1 MTKIKFL
8 PRPSQQKILD
18 TILTAPGPIRVG
30 VSAVPGSGKTHIL
43 SYLASE
49 LVQRVGDEQ
58 EVLIVTLVNAAVD
71 NFRRRVDGFVRA
83 KGLLPGFNYR
93 VCTLHS
99 LAHEIVQQRPSLVG
113 LSQDFDIVDERT
125 SELILRE
132 VVEGWLASHAVQL
145 EDYLLPTVE
154 IQPLMRQHLPELVLT
169 IAQNFIKRAKDYRL
183 APYELD
189 DLLRRNSD
197 PLPLAQLGI
206 DIYREYQNRL
216 ARTGVDFDDLIRLAA
231 QAIELDPDFLARLRQ
246 RWPYILEDEAQD
258 SSLLQQQILESLTG
272 PGGTWVRVGDPN
284 QAIYETFT
292 TADPVHLRQFL
303 RREDVVSLPMPE
315 SGRSTLSIIG
325 LANTLID
332 WTMSDHP
339 RSEVQDALSLPYIEP
354 TLPDDPQANPPDQPS
369 LIHFRPE
376 KFRPPQEIQAIVR
389 SVKQWLKQNPDK
401 TVAILD
407 ARNKRGVDIANALR
421 RADVPYVELLNS
433 TAATRSTA
441 GVLGNILKY
450 LARPEDPRQLATV
463 FHVWKRHD
471 WDLEDLQPIFQQVE
485 TAIQNCVRLEDYLW
499 PRPGRNWLE
508 NQAEIILPV
517 EGEQRF
523 GEPENGSEDNFS
535 PQHFILSLLTSFRDL
550 VRRWQQA
557 AILPIDQLVLLLAQD
572 LFDNPAD
579 LALAHKFAV
588 VLRRIAAEHP
598 DYRLPEFVEELAEI
612 ARNQRR
618 FLGFDEDLVGF
629 EPPPGKV
636 TVATM
641 HRAKGLEWD
650 RVYLMGLNNYS
661 FPSGQPQD
669 SYFSEKWFVRDSL
682 NLEAEVLAQLEAT
695 VNPEESYVEGAATEA
710 ARLDLVRERLRLFFV
725 GLTRARRELVVTWNT
740 GQQYPN
746 KLDNQ
751 PAIPFVALQ
760 TLWEEKGIKV
770 AE

>member
-1 MTKIKFL
+1 MTEPTFI

-18 TILTAPGPIRVG
+18 TILSAAGPVRVG

-113 LSQDFDIVDERT
+113 LSQDYDIVDERT
-125 SELILRE
+125 AQLLLRE
-132 VVEGWLASHAVQL
+132 VVEGWLAANASRL
-145 EDYLLPTVE
+145 EDYLAPGLE
-154 IQPLMRQHLPELVLT
+154 IQPLLRQHLPEQVLA
-169 IAQNFIKRAKDYRL
+169 IAQNFIKRAKDNRL
-183 APYELD
+183 APYELED
-189 DLLRRNSD
+189 SLSRYPER
-197 PLPLAQLGI
+197 LPLAQLGL

-258 SSLLQQQILESLTG
+258 SSLLQQEILENLTG

-292 TADPVHLRQFL
+292 TADPEHLRGFL
-303 RREDVVSLPMPE
+303 RRDDVISLPMPE
-315 SGRSTLSIIG
+315 SGRSSASIIE
-325 LANTLID
+325 LANHLID
-332 WTMSDHP
+332 WTMTEHP
-339 RSEVQDALSLPYIEP
+339 RPEVQDALSLPHIEP
-354 TLPDDPQANPPDQPS
+354 TPEGDPQPNPPDRPDQ
-369 LIHFRPE
+369 IHFRPE
-376 KFRPPQEIQAIVR
+376 KFKPAQEIQAIVR
-389 SVKQWLKQNPDK
+389 SVKGWLKQNPTQ

-441 GVLGNILKY
+441 GVLGNVLKY
-450 LARPEDPRQLATV
+450 LARPEDARQLATV
-463 FHVWKRHD
+463 FHVWKRHE
-471 WDLEDLQPIFQQVE
+471 WDLEDLQPIFQHVE
-485 TAIQNCVRLEDYLW
+485 TTLQNLAYLEDYLW

-517 EGEQRF
+517 EGGQRMSESAAERG
-523 GEPENGSEDNFS
+523 GEDEFS
-535 PQHFILSLLTSFRDL
+535 PPHFILSLLTDFRNF
-550 VRRWQQA
+550 VRRWQGA
-557 AILPIDQLVLLLAQD
+557 AILPIDQLILLLAQD
-572 LFDNPAD
+572 LFDSPAD

-598 DYRLPEFVEELAEI
+598 DYRLPQFVEELAEI

-618 FLGFDEDLVGF
+618 FLGFDEDMGGF

-669 SYFSEKWFVRDSL
+669 TYFSEKWFVRDSL
-682 NLEAEVLAQLEAT
+682 NLEAEGLAQLEALI
-695 VNPEESYVEGAATEA
+695 NPDESYVEGTATEA
-710 ARLDLVRERLRLFFV
+710 ARLDLVKERLRLFFV
-725 GLTRARRELVVTWNT
+725 GLTRARQELIVTWNT
-740 GQQYPN
+740 GQQYAG

-760 TLWEEKGIKV
+760 TWRQGVGSKE
-770 AE
+770 